1 MLIIGSSFLL
11 YVLYI
16 LRKLAL
22 DSYRSPSYLN
32 LQSAGIINVY
42 YYT

>member
-1 MLIIGSSFLL
+1 MLSIGSSFLL

-16 LRKLAL
+16 LRRLAL
-22 DSYRSPSYLN
+22 DSYKSPSYLN
-32 LQSAGIINVY
+32 RQSAGIVNVY